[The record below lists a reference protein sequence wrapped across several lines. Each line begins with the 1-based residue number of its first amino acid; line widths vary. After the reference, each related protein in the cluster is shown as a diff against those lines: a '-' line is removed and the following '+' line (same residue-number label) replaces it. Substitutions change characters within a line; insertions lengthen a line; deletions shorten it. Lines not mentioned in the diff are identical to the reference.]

1 MKSFPVLSQGFE
13 IETEM
18 TIHALDKN
26 LHVENL
32 PVTYRDRPQG
42 SESKLNTYSDGFK
55 VLKTIFRLYKDYRPL
70 PFFGMIGLLLL
81 VISFVLFAP
90 VLVQY
95 IFTGLVPRFPTM
107 IASGIIGIVA
117 MLSFMC
123 GLILDTVSKKE
134 RQNFELELNR
144 FAMLFRAMKQDK
156 D

>member
-1 MKSFPVLSQGFE
+1 
-13 IETEM
+13 
-18 TIHALDKN
+18 
-26 LHVENL
+26 
-32 PVTYRDRPQG
+32 
-42 SESKLNTYSDGFK
+42 
-55 VLKTIFRLYKDYRPL
+55 
-70 PFFGMIGLLLL
+70 MIGLLLL